1 MGARVITT
9 PDAEQDIADA
19 ADWYARDRPGR
30 EVKFLARV
38 NECMT
43 TISRVPRGGRPLRA
57 NYRRAVVRHF
67 PYIVVYTYDDATD
80 TVTVHAVSH
89 TSRDPDDLLCRLP

>member
-1 MGARVITT
+1 MAARVITT

-30 EVKFLARV
+30 EAKFLARV

-43 TISRVPRGGRPLRA
+43 TTSRVPRGGRPLRA
-57 NYRRAVVRHF
+57 NYRRAAVRHF
-67 PYIVVYTYDDATD
+67 PYIVVYTYDGATD

-89 TSRDPDDLLCRLP
+89 TSRDPDDLLRRLP